1 MVIVLFGA
9 PGVGKGTQAQLL
21 SQRYGIAHLSTG
33 EAFRQAIQQGTPLGK
48 QVQEY
53 VHNGLLVPDELATA
67 VVAELLAQSPYR
79 ERCILDGFPRTLQQA
94 YALDELLAQQGRS
107 VELVI
112 NICVAEEEIVRR
124 LLARGRPR
132 RHRKPSSGNGL
143 PSTPSKP
150 TPSWSTTASRASYT
164 KLTATPISRP
174 SISASLRSCST
185 PLVLSGMLRRFIG
198 LLSSCGLVWSALAQY
213 DARQLPL
220 FLQAGFEKQPPAW
233 GRIRWVN
240 PADYRPEELSKPSDA
255 ARLLYSPTGIP
266 LVNIAPYSMDQSETW
281 ITLHHRNPQLLLAGA
296 NDSRYNYGGNYRM
309 VSYRSTDGGR
319 TWSAALTPRNELIPT
334 AGGAA
339 IADPGLAFDNA
350 GNAYYG
356 HIMAQVSGSQL
367 GGTNGVLPGNLNRW
381 RRNLERTQPG
391 HLQRRAERALR

>member
-1 MVIVLFGA
+1 
-9 PGVGKGTQAQLL
+9 
-21 SQRYGIAHLSTG
+21 
-33 EAFRQAIQQGTPLGK
+33 
-48 QVQEY
+48 
-53 VHNGLLVPDELATA
+53 
-67 VVAELLAQSPYR
+67 
-79 ERCILDGFPRTLQQA
+79 
-94 YALDELLAQQGRS
+94 
-107 VELVI
+107 
-112 NICVAEEEIVRR
+112 
-124 LLARGRPR
+124 
-132 RHRKPSSGNGL
+132 
-143 PSTPSKP
+143 
-150 TPSWSTTASRASYT
+150 
-164 KLTATPISRP
+164 
-174 SISASLRSCST
+174 
-185 PLVLSGMLRRFIG
+185 MLRRFIG

-296 NDSRYNYGGNYRM
+296 NDSRYNYGGQTTGM

-367 GGTNGVLPGNLNRW
+367 GGTNGVFLAISAAGGATWSELSPV
-381 RRNLERTQPG
+381 